1 MDSRRTQSDPAKT
14 AAFPQ
19 IAPISLK
26 DSVINAL
33 KDALLEGRL
42 RPGQAIVERD
52 VAQQMNVG
60 TPVVREALISLE
72 GQGFVRRVPNTGTY
86 VTEFNPDEIRQLYQ
100 LRVELESLALHW
112 ARDRVTED
120 DLNELTGLVDQVVKA
135 GERGDKKVFL
145 ERDFAFHR
153 LCWKLSGNRFLSE
166 TLERLMTP
174 LFVFVVMASGAP
186 LTAAMGREHYEL
198 VRALRELKGKE
209 FSAVTNKTLGGFAS
223 RWLSATSQ
231 PASPSKAE
239 APGSKTLRKGSGR
252 NGSQRRNSR
261 E

>member
-1 MDSRRTQSDPAKT
+1 M
-14 AAFPQ
+14 AFPQ

-33 KDALLEGRL
+33 KDALLDGRL

-86 VTEFNPDEIRQLYQ
+86 VTEFSSDEIRQLYQ
-100 LRVELESLALHW
+100 LRVELESVALHW
-112 ARDRVTED
+112 ARERVTD
-120 DLNELTGLVDQVVKA
+120 SDLDELTSLVNQVVKA
-135 GERGDKKVFL
+135 GERGDKKLFI

-153 LCWKLSGNRFLSE
+153 LCWKLSGNRFLAE

-174 LFVFVVMASGAP
+174 LMVFAVMQSGAP
-186 LTAAMGREHYEL
+186 LTAAMAREHYEL
-198 VRALRELKGKE
+198 IRALRKLKGKE
-209 FSAVTNKTLGGFAS
+209 FTAVTNKTLEGFAS
-223 RWLSATSQ
+223 RWLSATS
-231 PASPSKAE
+231 PKAASESLSDNSSP
-239 APGSKTLRKGSGR
+239 RKGSGK
-252 NGSQRRNSR
+252 NGSKRRPASR

>member
-1 MDSRRTQSDPAKT
+1 MDSRRTQSEPPRT

-26 DSVINAL
+26 DGVINAL

-86 VTEFNPDEIRQLYQ
+86 VTEFSTDEIRQLYQ

-112 ARDRVTED
+112 ARERVTDD
-120 DLNELTGLVDQVVKA
+120 DLAELTRLVDQVVKA

-153 LCWKLSGNRFLSE
+153 LCWKLSGNRFLAE

-186 LTAAMGREHYEL
+186 LTAAMGKEHYEL
-198 VRALRELKGKE
+198 IRALRELKGKE
-209 FSAVTNKTLGGFAS
+209 FTTVVNQTLQGFAS
-223 RWLSATSQ
+223 RWLNVTAAQTAPPPQSKVTRSASRK
-231 PASPSKAE
+231 PAA
-239 APGSKTLRKGSGR
+239 R
-252 NGSQRRNSR
+252 NGSRRRGSS

>member
-1 MDSRRTQSDPAKT
+1 MDSRRTNSEPSKT

-19 IAPISLK
+19 IAPVSLK

-86 VTEFNPDEIRQLYQ
+86 VTEFSTDEIRQLYR

-112 ARDRVTED
+112 ARERVTED
-120 DLNELTGLVDQVVKA
+120 DLDALTSLVDQVVKA

-153 LCWKLSGNRFLSE
+153 LTWKLSGNRFLAD

-186 LTAAMGREHYEL
+186 LTADMGREHYEL
-198 VRALRELKGKE
+198 IRALRELKGKE
-209 FSAVTNKTLGGFAS
+209 FTAVTNKTLEGFAS
-223 RWLSATSQ
+223 RWISATSQ
-231 PASPSKAE
+231 TTVAAKRQVTTST
-239 APGSKTLRKGSGR
+239 TLRKGSGR
-252 NGSQRRNSR
+252 NGSQRRRSR